1 MKWLWLVL
9 MLLATPL
16 AAVQPDEMLAD
27 PALEA
32 RARAISAELRCP
44 VCRNESID
52 ESNAPVARDLR
63 LMVRERLVAGDT
75 DAQVIAAVVDR
86 FGEFSLL
93 KPEASGANLI
103 LRLAPNFLEE
113 MLFFD
118 NLFTG
123 DIQRLQTSARL
134 PALWC
139 RWSATPTR
147 WALPR
152 LKKRSPNSVFAPGTA
167 NCRWPRCRA
176 AASPSPTA
184 ASTAR

>member
-86 FGEFSLL
+86 FGEFILL
-93 KPEASGANLI
+93 KPETSGANLI
-103 LRLAPNFLEE
+103 LWLAPVGL
-113 MLFFD
+113 LVAG
-118 NLFTG
+118 LAVG
-123 DIQRLQTSARL
+123 LAAQRRKVAVVETLTKAEQARL
-134 PALWC
+134 SEILG
-139 RWSATPTR
+139 S
-147 WALPR
+147 
-152 LKKRSPNSVFAPGTA
+152 
-167 NCRWPRCRA
+167 
-176 AASPSPTA
+176 
-184 ASTAR
+184 